1 MEDRKHRPTHPDPT
15 PSAQGQSETTAQG
28 ARRRLSRIVHDHKGT
43 ARVEWQDAPPD
54 HVRQVFEIEGA
65 RASPSGTGRSLDT
78 GSLAVNSEDT
88 HNPYMRIPEA
98 DRQRGPNGRTDL
110 RKLSAW
116 IKMMRELE
124 EAKKRNGGDED

>member
-1 MEDRKHRPTHPDPT
+1 MEDRKHRPTHPGPT
-15 PSAQGQSETTAQG
+15 PSAQGQPETAAPG
-28 ARRRLSRIVHDHKGT
+28 ARRRSSRIVHDHKGT

-65 RASPSGTGRSLDT
+65 RTAPSGNGRSLET
-78 GSLAVNSEDT
+78 GSLAVHSEDT

-98 DRQRGPNGRTDL
+98 DRRRGSTSRTDL

-116 IKMMRELE
+116 IKLMRELE
-124 EAKKRNGGDED
+124 EAKKRNGDD